1 MSSVAVLTQESFAEH
16 RSGLVPQQIKV
27 ATLSS
32 EEESDPPTYKDAF
45 PPLPEKAAC
54 LENAQEPAGAWGNK
68 IRPIKASVITQV
80 FHVPLEERKYK
91 DMNQFGEGEQAKICL
106 EIMQRTGAHL
116 ELSLAKDQGLSIMV
130 SGKLDAVMKAR
141 KDIVARLQTQAS
153 ATVAI
158 PKEHHRFV
166 IGKNGEKL
174 QDLELKTATKIQI
187 PRPDDTSNQIRI
199 TGTKEGIEKARH
211 EVLLISAEQD
221 KRAVE
226 RLEVEKA
233 FHPFIAGPYNR
244 LVSEIMQETG
254 TRINIPPPSVNRT
267 EIVFTG
273 EKEQLAQAVARIRKI
288 YEEKKKKTTTIAV
301 EVKKSQHKYVIGPKG
316 NSLQEILERTGVSV
330 EIPPSD
336 SISETV
342 ILRGEPE
349 KLGQAL
355 TEVYAKAN
363 SFTVSSV
370 SAPSWLHRFI
380 IGKKGQNLA
389 RITQQM
395 PKVHIEFTEGEDKIT
410 LEGPTEDVSVAQEQI
425 EAMVKDLI
433 NRMDYVEI
441 NIDHKFHR
449 HLIGKS
455 GANINRIK
463 DQYKVSVRIP
473 PDSEKSSLVRIEG
486 DPQGVQQA
494 KRELLELASRMENE
508 RTKDLIIEQRFHR
521 TIIGQKGERIREI
534 RDKFPEVIINFP
546 DPAQKSD
553 IVQLRGPKNEVEKCT
568 KYMQKMVADLVEN
581 SYSISVPIFKQFHK
595 NIIGKGGAN
604 IKKIREESNTKID
617 LPAENSNSETII
629 ITGKRANCEAA
640 RSRILSIQKDLA
652 NIAEVEVCI
661 PARLHNSL
669 IGTKGRL
676 IRSVM
681 EECGGVHIHF
691 PVEGSGSDT
700 VVIRGPSSD
709 VEKAKRQLLH
719 LAEEKQTRSFTVDI
733 RAKPE
738 YHKFLIG
745 KGGGKIRKV
754 RDSTGAR
761 IIFPAAEDKD
771 QDLITIIGK
780 EDAVREAQKEL
791 EALIQNLDNV
801 VEDCM
806 LVDPRHHRHF
816 VIRRGH
822 VLREVA
828 EEYGGVMV
836 SFPRAGS
843 QSATVTLKG
852 ARDCVEAAKKRIQE
866 IIGDLE
872 AQVTM
877 ECAIP
882 QKFHRSV
889 MGPKGSRI
897 QQITR
902 DYNVQIKFP
911 DREENPGHSV
921 EPPVQENG
929 DDAGEARDT
938 READPGSPRR
948 CDIII
953 ISGRKEKCEA
963 AKEALEA
970 LVPVTIEVEVP
981 FDLHRYIIGQKG
993 SGIRRMMDEF
1003 EVNIHVPAPELQSDT
1018 IAITGLTAHLD
1029 RAKAG
1034 LLERVRELQ
1043 AEQEDRAL
1051 RSFKLSVTV
1060 DPKYHPK
1067 IIGRKGAVITQI
1079 RLEHDV
1085 NIQFPDKDD
1094 GSQPQDQ
1101 ITITGYEKNTEAA
1114 RDAILKIVGE
1124 LEQMVSEDVP
1134 LDHRVHARIIGARG
1148 KAIRKVMDEFK
1159 VDIRFPQ
1166 SGAPDPNC
1174 VTVTGLPENVEEAID
1189 HILNLEEEY
1198 VSPRPGRLCT
1208 LWRWASSR
1216 PAQWGC
1222 PRASLLPTDPP
1233 PCPQLADVVDSE
1245 ALQVYMKP
1253 PAHEESK
1260 APSKGFVVRDAPWTA
1275 SSEKVSCCL
1284 PRAQDRQTLPSSGG
1298 LCARVATPVL
1308 KLCLVSPQAPDMSSS
1323 EEFPS
1328 FGAQVAPKTLPWGPK
1343 R

>member
-16 RSGLVPQQIKV
+16 RSGLAQQQVKV
-27 ATLSS
+27 TALNS
-32 EEESDPPTYKDAF
+32 EEENDPPTYKEAF
-45 PPLPEKAAC
+45 PPLPEKAPC
-54 LENAQEPAGAWGNK
+54 LEAAQEPAGPWSK

-106 EIMQRTGAHL
+106 DIMQKTGAHL

-130 SGKLDAVMKAR
+130 SGKLEAVMKAR
-141 KDIVARLQTQAS
+141 KEIVARLQTQAS

-187 PRPDDTSNQIRI
+187 PRPDDPSNQIKI

-211 EVLLISAEQD
+211 EILLISAEQD

-226 RLEVEKA
+226 RLDVEKVY
-233 FHPFIAGPYNR
+233 HPFIAGPYNK
-244 LVSEIMQETG
+244 LVSELMQDTG
-254 TRINIPPPSVNRT
+254 TRINIPPPSVNKT

-273 EKEQLAQAVARIRKI
+273 EKEQLAQAVARVKKI
-288 YEEKKKKTTTIAV
+288 YEE
-301 EVKKSQHKYVIGPKG
+301 
-316 NSLQEILERTGVSV
+316 
-330 EIPPSD
+330 
-336 SISETV
+336 
-342 ILRGEPE
+342 
-349 KLGQAL
+349 
-355 TEVYAKAN
+355 KAN

-389 RITQQM
+389 KITQQM

-410 LEGPTEDVSVAQEQI
+410 LEGPTEDVNVAQEQI
-425 EAMVKDLI
+425 EVMVKDLI
-433 NRMDYVEI
+433 NRMDYAEI
-441 NIDHKFHR
+441 NVDHKFHR
-449 HLIGKS
+449 HLIGKN

-463 DQYKVSVRIP
+463 DLYKVSVRIP
-473 PDSEKSSLVRIEG
+473 PDNEKSNLIRIEG

-494 KRELLELASRMENE
+494 KKELLELASRMENE
-508 RTKDLIIEQRFHR
+508 RTKDLIIEQKFHR

-534 RDKFPEVIINFP
+534 REKFPEVIINFP
-546 DPAQKSD
+546 DPAHKSD

-581 SYSISVPIFKQFHK
+581 SFSISVPIFKQFHK

-617 LPAENSNSETII
+617 LPAENSNSETIV

-640 RSRILSIQKDLA
+640 RHRILAIQKELA
-652 NIAEVEVCI
+652 NITEVEVSI
-661 PARLHNSL
+661 PSKLHNSL
-669 IGTKGRL
+669 IGAKGRF
-676 IRSVM
+676 IRSIM

-691 PVEGSGSDT
+691 PTEGSGSDT
-700 VVIRGPSSD
+700 VTIRGPAQD
-709 VEKAKRQLLH
+709 VEKAKKQLLH
-719 LAEEKQTRSFTVDI
+719 LAEEKQTKSYTVDL

-745 KGGGKIRKV
+745 KGGGNIRKV
-754 RDSTGAR
+754 RDNTGAR
-761 IIFPAAEDKD
+761 IIFPTSEDKD
-771 QDLITIIGK
+771 QELITIMGT
-780 EDAVREAQKEL
+780 EEAVKEAQKEL
-791 EALIQNLDNV
+791 EALIKNLDNV
-801 VEDCM
+801 VEDSM
-806 LVDPRHHRHF
+806 VVDPKHHRHF
-816 VIRRGH
+816 VIRRGQ
-822 VLREVA
+822 VLREIA
-828 EEYGGVMV
+828 DEYGGVMV
-836 SFPRAGS
+836 SFPRSGT
-843 QSATVTLKG
+843 QSDKVTLKG
-852 ARDCVEAAKKRIQE
+852 AKDCVEAAKKRIQE
-866 IIGDLE
+866 IIEDLE
-872 AQVTM
+872 AQVTI
-877 ECAIP
+877 ECNIP
-882 QKFHRSV
+882 QKFHRSI

-902 DYNVQIKFP
+902 DYAVQIKFP
-911 DREENPGHSV
+911 DREENPAPAA
-921 EPPVQENG
+921 EPLVQENG
-929 DDAGEARDT
+929 EEGGEGKDGKD
-938 READPGSPRR
+938 ADPSSPKK

-953 ISGRKEKCEA
+953 ISGRREKCEA
-963 AKEALEA
+963 AKEALQA

-993 SGIRRMMDEF
+993 TGIRKMMDEF
-1003 EVNIHVPAPELQSDT
+1003 EVNIQVPAPELQSDIIT
-1018 IAITGLTAHLD
+1018 ITGLSTNLD

-1034 LLERVRELQ
+1034 LLERLLLLQ
-1043 AEQEDRAL
+1043 AL
-1051 RSFKLSVTV
+1051 RSFKLTVTV

-1079 RLEHDV
+1079 RTEHEV

-1094 GSQPQDQ
+1094 ESQAQDQ
-1101 ITITGYEKNTEAA
+1101 ITITGYEKNAGAA
-1114 RDAILKIVGE
+1114 RDAIMKIVGE
-1124 LEQMVSEDVP
+1124 LEQMVSEDVT

-1148 KAIRKVMDEFK
+1148 KAIRKIMDEFK

-1198 VSPRPGRLCT
+1198 
-1208 LWRWASSR
+1208 
-1216 PAQWGC
+1216 
-1222 PRASLLPTDPP
+1222 
-1233 PCPQLADVVDSE
+1233 LADVVDNE
-1245 ALQVYMKP
+1245 AMQVYMKP
-1253 PAHEESK
+1253 SSHEESK
-1260 APSKGFVVRDAPWTA
+1260 APSKGFVVRDAPWATVNN
-1275 SSEKVSCCL
+1275 EK
-1284 PRAQDRQTLPSSGG
+1284 
-1298 LCARVATPVL
+1298 
-1308 KLCLVSPQAPDMSSS
+1308 APDMSSS
-1323 EEFPS
+1323 EDFPS

>member
-16 RSGLVPQQIKV
+16 RSGLTQQQVKV
-27 ATLSS
+27 TALNS
-32 EEESDPPTYKDAF
+32 EEENDPPTYKEAF
-45 PPLPEKAAC
+45 PPLPEKAPC
-54 LENAQEPAGAWGNK
+54 LEAAQEPAGPWSK

-106 EIMQRTGAHL
+106 DIMQKTGAHL

-130 SGKLDAVMKAR
+130 SGKLEAVMKAR
-141 KDIVARLQTQAS
+141 KEIVARLQTQAS

-187 PRPDDTSNQIRI
+187 PRPDDSSNQIKI

-211 EVLLISAEQD
+211 EILLISAEQD

-226 RLEVEKA
+226 RLDVEKVY
-233 FHPFIAGPYNR
+233 HPFIAGPYNK
-244 LVSEIMQETG
+244 LVSELMQDTG
-254 TRINIPPPSVNRT
+254 TRINIPPPSVNKT

-273 EKEQLAQAVARIRKI
+273 EKEQLAQAVARVKKI
-288 YEEKKKKTTTIAV
+288 YEE
-301 EVKKSQHKYVIGPKG
+301 
-316 NSLQEILERTGVSV
+316 
-330 EIPPSD
+330 
-336 SISETV
+336 
-342 ILRGEPE
+342 
-349 KLGQAL
+349 
-355 TEVYAKAN
+355 KAN

-389 RITQQM
+389 KITQQM

-410 LEGPTEDVSVAQEQI
+410 LEGPTEDVNVAQEQI
-425 EAMVKDLI
+425 EVMVKDLI
-433 NRMDYVEI
+433 NRMDYAEI
-441 NIDHKFHR
+441 NVDHKFHR
-449 HLIGKS
+449 HLIGKN

-463 DQYKVSVRIP
+463 DLYKVSVRIP
-473 PDSEKSSLVRIEG
+473 PDNEKSNLIRIEG

-494 KRELLELASRMENE
+494 KKELLELASRMENE
-508 RTKDLIIEQRFHR
+508 RTKDLIIEQKFHR

-534 RDKFPEVIINFP
+534 REKFPEVIINFP
-546 DPAQKSD
+546 DPAHKSD

-581 SYSISVPIFKQFHK
+581 SFSISVPIFKQFHK

-617 LPAENSNSETII
+617 LPAENSNSETIV

-640 RSRILSIQKDLA
+640 RHRILAIQKELA
-652 NIAEVEVCI
+652 NITEVEVSI
-661 PARLHNSL
+661 PSRLHNSL
-669 IGTKGRL
+669 IGAKGRF
-676 IRSVM
+676 IRSIM

-691 PVEGSGSDT
+691 PTEGSGSDT
-700 VVIRGPSSD
+700 VTIRGPAQD
-709 VEKAKRQLLH
+709 VEKAKKQLLH
-719 LAEEKQTRSFTVDI
+719 LAEEKQTKSYTVDL

-745 KGGGKIRKV
+745 KGGGNIRKV
-754 RDSTGAR
+754 RDNTGAR
-761 IIFPAAEDKD
+761 IIFPTSEDKD
-771 QDLITIIGK
+771 QELITIMGT
-780 EDAVREAQKEL
+780 EEAVKEAQKEL
-791 EALIQNLDNV
+791 EALIKNLDNV
-801 VEDCM
+801 VEDSM
-806 LVDPRHHRHF
+806 VVDPKHHRHF
-816 VIRRGH
+816 VIRRGQ
-822 VLREVA
+822 VLREIA
-828 EEYGGVMV
+828 DEYGGVMV
-836 SFPRAGS
+836 SFPRSGT
-843 QSATVTLKG
+843 QSDKVTLKG
-852 ARDCVEAAKKRIQE
+852 AKDCVEAAKKRIQE
-866 IIGDLE
+866 IIEDLE
-872 AQVTM
+872 AQVTI
-877 ECAIP
+877 ECTIP
-882 QKFHRSV
+882 QKFHRSI

-902 DYNVQIKFP
+902 DYGVQIKFP
-911 DREENPGHSV
+911 DREENPAPV
-921 EPPVQENG
+921 AEPAVQENG
-929 DDAGEARDT
+929 EEGGEGKDGKD
-938 READPGSPRR
+938 ADPSSPKK

-953 ISGRKEKCEA
+953 ISGRREKCEA
-963 AKEALEA
+963 AKEALQA

-993 SGIRRMMDEF
+993 SGIRKMMDEF
-1003 EVNIHVPAPELQSDT
+1003 EVNIQVPAPELQSDIIT
-1018 IAITGLTAHLD
+1018 ITGLATNLD

-1034 LLERVRELQ
+1034 LLERVKELQ

-1051 RSFKLSVTV
+1051 RSFKLTVTV

-1079 RLEHDV
+1079 RTEHEV

-1094 GSQPQDQ
+1094 ESQAQDQ
-1101 ITITGYEKNTEAA
+1101 ITITGYEKNAEAA
-1114 RDAILKIVGE
+1114 RDAIMKIVSE
-1124 LEQMVSEDVP
+1124 LEQMVSEDVT

-1148 KAIRKVMDEFK
+1148 KAIRKIMDEFK

-1198 VSPRPGRLCT
+1198 
-1208 LWRWASSR
+1208 
-1216 PAQWGC
+1216 
-1222 PRASLLPTDPP
+1222 
-1233 PCPQLADVVDSE
+1233 LADVVDNE
-1245 ALQVYMKP
+1245 AMQVYMKP
-1253 PAHEESK
+1253 SSHEESK
-1260 APSKGFVVRDAPWTA
+1260 APSKGFVVRDAPWATVNN
-1275 SSEKVSCCL
+1275 EK
-1284 PRAQDRQTLPSSGG
+1284 
-1298 LCARVATPVL
+1298 
-1308 KLCLVSPQAPDMSSS
+1308 APDMSSS
-1323 EEFPS
+1323 EDFPS

>member
-16 RSGLVPQQIKV
+16 RSGLAQQQVKV
-27 ATLSS
+27 TALNS
-32 EEESDPPTYKDAF
+32 EEENDPPTYKEAF
-45 PPLPEKAAC
+45 PPLPEKAPC
-54 LENAQEPAGAWGNK
+54 LEAAQEPAGPWSK

-106 EIMQRTGAHL
+106 DIMQKTGAHL

-130 SGKLDAVMKAR
+130 SGKLEAVMKAR
-141 KDIVARLQTQAS
+141 KEIVARLQTQAS

-187 PRPDDTSNQIRI
+187 PRPDDPSNQIKI

-211 EVLLISAEQD
+211 EILLISAEQD

-226 RLEVEKA
+226 RLDVEKVY
-233 FHPFIAGPYNR
+233 HPFIAGPYNK
-244 LVSEIMQETG
+244 LVSELMQDTG
-254 TRINIPPPSVNRT
+254 TRINIPPPSVNKT

-273 EKEQLAQAVARIRKI
+273 EKEQLAQAVARVKKI
-288 YEEKKKKTTTIAV
+288 YEE
-301 EVKKSQHKYVIGPKG
+301 
-316 NSLQEILERTGVSV
+316 
-330 EIPPSD
+330 
-336 SISETV
+336 
-342 ILRGEPE
+342 
-349 KLGQAL
+349 
-355 TEVYAKAN
+355 KAN

-389 RITQQM
+389 KITQQM

-410 LEGPTEDVSVAQEQI
+410 LEGPTEDVNVAQEQI
-425 EAMVKDLI
+425 EVMVKDLI
-433 NRMDYVEI
+433 NRMDYAEI
-441 NIDHKFHR
+441 NVDHKFHR
-449 HLIGKS
+449 HLIGKN

-463 DQYKVSVRIP
+463 DLYKVSVRIP
-473 PDSEKSSLVRIEG
+473 PDNEKSNLIRIEG

-494 KRELLELASRMENE
+494 KKELLELASRMVSSMC
-508 RTKDLIIEQRFHR
+508 KDLIIEQKFHR

-534 RDKFPEVIINFP
+534 REKFPEVIINFP
-546 DPAQKSD
+546 DPAHKSD

-581 SYSISVPIFKQFHK
+581 SFSISVPIFKQFHK

-617 LPAENSNSETII
+617 LPAENSNSETIV

-640 RSRILSIQKDLA
+640 RHRILAIQKELA
-652 NIAEVEVCI
+652 NITEVEVSI
-661 PARLHNSL
+661 PSKLHNSL
-669 IGTKGRL
+669 IGAKGRF
-676 IRSVM
+676 IRSIM

-691 PVEGSGSDT
+691 PTEGSGSDT
-700 VVIRGPSSD
+700 VTIRGPAQD
-709 VEKAKRQLLH
+709 VEKAKKQLLH
-719 LAEEKQTRSFTVDI
+719 LAEEKQTKSYTVDL

-745 KGGGKIRKV
+745 KGGGNIRKV
-754 RDSTGAR
+754 RDNTGAR
-761 IIFPAAEDKD
+761 IIFPTSEDKD
-771 QDLITIIGK
+771 QELITIMGT
-780 EDAVREAQKEL
+780 EEAVKEAQKEL
-791 EALIQNLDNV
+791 EALIKNLDNV
-801 VEDCM
+801 VEDSM
-806 LVDPRHHRHF
+806 VVDPKHHRHF
-816 VIRRGH
+816 VIRRGQ
-822 VLREVA
+822 VLREIA
-828 EEYGGVMV
+828 DEYGGVMV
-836 SFPRAGS
+836 SFPRSGT
-843 QSATVTLKG
+843 QSDKVTLKG
-852 ARDCVEAAKKRIQE
+852 AKDCVEAAKKRIQE
-866 IIGDLE
+866 IIEDLE
-872 AQVTM
+872 AQVTI
-877 ECAIP
+877 ECTIP
-882 QKFHRSV
+882 QKFHRSI

-902 DYNVQIKFP
+902 DYGVQIKFP
-911 DREENPGHSV
+911 DREENPAPV
-921 EPPVQENG
+921 AEPAVQENG
-929 DDAGEARDT
+929 EEGGEGKDGKD
-938 READPGSPRR
+938 ADPSSPKK

-953 ISGRKEKCEA
+953 ISGRREKCEA
-963 AKEALEA
+963 AKEALQA

-993 SGIRRMMDEF
+993 SGIRKMMDEF
-1003 EVNIHVPAPELQSDT
+1003 EVNIQVPAPELQSDIIT
-1018 IAITGLTAHLD
+1018 ITGLATNLD

-1034 LLERVRELQ
+1034 LCSRLLYLTLLFLFQ
-1043 AEQEDRAL
+1043 AL
-1051 RSFKLSVTV
+1051 RSFKLTVAV

-1079 RLEHDV
+1079 RTEHEV

-1094 GSQPQDQ
+1094 ESQAQDQ
-1101 ITITGYEKNTEAA
+1101 ITITGYEKNAEAA
-1114 RDAILKIVGE
+1114 RDAIMKIVGE
-1124 LEQMVSEDVP
+1124 LEQMVSEDVT

-1148 KAIRKVMDEFK
+1148 KAIRKIMDEFK

-1198 VSPRPGRLCT
+1198 
-1208 LWRWASSR
+1208 
-1216 PAQWGC
+1216 
-1222 PRASLLPTDPP
+1222 
-1233 PCPQLADVVDSE
+1233 LADVVDNE
-1245 ALQVYMKP
+1245 AMQVYMKP
-1253 PAHEESK
+1253 SSHEESK
-1260 APSKGFVVRDAPWTA
+1260 APSKGFVVRDAPWATVNN
-1275 SSEKVSCCL
+1275 EK
-1284 PRAQDRQTLPSSGG
+1284 
-1298 LCARVATPVL
+1298 
-1308 KLCLVSPQAPDMSSS
+1308 APDMSSS
-1323 EEFPS
+1323 EDFPS

>member
-1 MSSVAVLTQESFAEH
+1 MNLAETGWLFVATVLMRFVSIKSGFPGLCVGVRSTMSSVAVLTQESFAEH

-27 ATLSS
+27 ATLNS

-54 LENAQEPAGAWGNK
+54 LESAQEPAGAWGNK

-187 PRPDDTSNQIRI
+187 PRPDDPSNQIKI

-244 LVSEIMQETG
+244 LVGEIMQETG

-273 EKEQLAQAVARIRKI
+273 EKEQLAQAVARIKKI
-288 YEEKKKKTTTIAV
+288 YEE
-301 EVKKSQHKYVIGPKG
+301 
-316 NSLQEILERTGVSV
+316 
-330 EIPPSD
+330 
-336 SISETV
+336 
-342 ILRGEPE
+342 
-349 KLGQAL
+349 
-355 TEVYAKAN
+355 KAN

-370 SAPSWLHRFI
+370 AAPSWLHRFI

-389 RITQQM
+389 KITQQM

-425 EAMVKDLI
+425 ESMVKDLI

-441 NIDHKFHR
+441 SIDHKFHR

-473 PDSEKSSLVRIEG
+473 PDSEKSNLIRIEG

-617 LPAENSNSETII
+617 LPAENSNSETIV

-652 NIAEVEVCI
+652 NIAEVEVSI
-661 PARLHNSL
+661 PAKLHNSL

-676 IRSVM
+676 IRSIM

-709 VEKAKRQLLH
+709 VEKAKKQLLH

-761 IIFPAAEDKD
+761 VIFPAAEDKD

-801 VEDCM
+801 VEDYM

-816 VIRRGH
+816 VIRRGQ
-822 VLREVA
+822 VLREIA

-836 SFPRAGS
+836 SFPRSGT
-843 QSATVTLKG
+843 QSDRVTLKG
-852 ARDCVEAAKKRIQE
+852 AKDCVEAAKKRIQE
-866 IIGDLE
+866 ITEDLE
-872 AQVTM
+872 AQVTL

-902 DYNVQIKFP
+902 DFSVQIKFP
-911 DREENPGHSV
+911 DREENPVHSV
-921 EPPVQENG
+921 EPVVQENG
-929 DDAGEARDT
+929 DEAGEG
-938 READPGSPRR
+938 REAKDADPGSPRR

-993 SGIRRMMDEF
+993 SGIRKMMDEF
-1003 EVNIHVPAPELQSDT
+1003 EVNIHVPAPELQSDI
-1018 IAITGLTAHLD
+1018 IAITGLAANLD

-1034 LLERVRELQ
+1034 LLERVKELQ

-1101 ITITGYEKNTEAA
+1101 ITITGYERNTEAA
-1114 RDAILKIVGE
+1114 RDAILRIVGE

-1148 KAIRKVMDEFK
+1148 KAIRKIMDEFK

-1198 VSPRPGRLCT
+1198 
-1208 LWRWASSR
+1208 
-1216 PAQWGC
+1216 
-1222 PRASLLPTDPP
+1222 
-1233 PCPQLADVVDSE
+1233 LADVVDSE
-1245 ALQVYMKP
+1245 ALQLYMKP
-1253 PAHEESK
+1253 PAHEEAK
-1260 APSKGFVVRDAPWTA
+1260 APSRGFVVRDAPWTA
-1275 SSEKVSCCL
+1275 SSSEK
-1284 PRAQDRQTLPSSGG
+1284 
-1298 LCARVATPVL
+1298 
-1308 KLCLVSPQAPDMSSS
+1308 APDMSSS

>member
-27 ATLSS
+27 ATLNS

-54 LENAQEPAGAWGNK
+54 LENTQEPAGAWSNK

-187 PRPDDTSNQIRI
+187 PRPEDPSHQIRI

-244 LVSEIMQETG
+244 LVGEIMQETG
-254 TRINIPPPSVNRT
+254 TRINIPPPSVSRT

-273 EKEQLAQAVARIRKI
+273 EKEQLAQAVARIKKI

-355 TEVYAKAN
+355 TEVYAK
-363 SFTVSSV
+363 
-370 SAPSWLHRFI
+370 
-380 IGKKGQNLA
+380 
-389 RITQQM
+389 
-395 PKVHIEFTEGEDKIT
+395 VHIEFTEGEDKIT
-410 LEGPTEDVSVAQEQI
+410 LEGPTEDVNVAQEQI
-425 EAMVKDLI
+425 EAMVKDLVS
-433 NRMDYVEI
+433 RMDYVEI

-473 PDSEKSSLVRIEG
+473 PDSEKSNLIRIEG

-546 DPAQKSD
+546 DPTQKSD

-652 NIAEVEVCI
+652 NIAEVEVSI
-661 PARLHNSL
+661 PAKLHNSL

-676 IRSVM
+676 IRSIM

-709 VEKAKRQLLH
+709 VEKARKQLLH
-719 LAEEKQTRSFTVDI
+719 LAEEKQTNSFTVDI

-761 IIFPAAEDKD
+761 IIFPAAEDRD
-771 QDLITIIGK
+771 QELVTIIGK
-780 EDAVREAQKEL
+780 EEAVREAQREL

-816 VIRRGH
+816 VIRRGQ
-822 VLREVA
+822 VLREIA

-836 SFPRAGS
+836 SFPRSGT
-843 QSATVTLKG
+843 QSDRVTLKG
-852 ARDCVEAAKKRIQE
+852 AKDCVEAAKRRIQE
-866 IIGDLE
+866 IIEDLE

-911 DREENPGHSV
+911 DREENPVHSV
-921 EPPVQENG
+921 EPAVQENG
-929 DDAGEARDT
+929 DEPAEGRDSK
-938 READPGSPRR
+938 EADPSSPRR
-948 CDIII
+948 CDIIL

-970 LVPVTIEVEVP
+970 LVPVTVEVEVP

-993 SGIRRMMDEF
+993 SGIRKMMDEF
-1003 EVNIHVPAPELQSDT
+1003 EVNIQVPAPELQSDV
-1018 IAITGLTAHLD
+1018 IAITGLAANLD

-1034 LLERVRELQ
+1034 LLERVKGLQ

-1051 RSFKLSVTV
+1051 RSFKLSVSV

-1094 GSQPQDQ
+1094 GNQPQDQ

-1114 RDAILKIVGE
+1114 REAILKIVGE

-1198 VSPRPGRLCT
+1198 
-1208 LWRWASSR
+1208 
-1216 PAQWGC
+1216 
-1222 PRASLLPTDPP
+1222 
-1233 PCPQLADVVDSE
+1233 LADVVDNE

-1253 PAHEESK
+1253 PVPEECK
-1260 APSKGFVVRDAPWTA
+1260 APSRGFVVRDAPWTA
-1275 SSEKVSCCL
+1275 SNSEK
-1284 PRAQDRQTLPSSGG
+1284 
-1298 LCARVATPVL
+1298 
-1308 KLCLVSPQAPDMSSS
+1308 APDMSSS